1 MSDSIEITYI
11 GPKAV
16 KRDTVAGTR
25 LVFPRFKS
33 VPTPADVAHRLLDYP
48 TVWIE
53 TSEFKDWQVSE
64 AEKADKLEAEATA
77 AAEQAAKKAAE
88 ESMVVVVDGDE
99 VDLNKLN
106 TSAKLATFV
115 AAQELDIAAKGSN
128 ESVEQFR
135 TRVRDAIRQGA

>member
-1 MSDSIEITYI
+1 MSENIDITYI

-33 VPTPADVAHRLLDYP
+33 VPTPAEVAHRLLNYP

-53 TSEFKDWQVSE
+53 SSKFKAWQKSED
-64 AEKADKLEAEATA
+64 EKAKELEAQAKA
-77 AAEQAAKKAAE
+77 AAEEAAKKAAE
-88 ESMVVVVDGDE
+88 ASMVVVVNDEE

-115 AAQELDIAAKGSN
+115 AAQELDIAPKGSS
-128 ESVEQFR
+128 ETVDEYR
-135 TRVRDAIRQGA
+135 TRIRDAIRKGA